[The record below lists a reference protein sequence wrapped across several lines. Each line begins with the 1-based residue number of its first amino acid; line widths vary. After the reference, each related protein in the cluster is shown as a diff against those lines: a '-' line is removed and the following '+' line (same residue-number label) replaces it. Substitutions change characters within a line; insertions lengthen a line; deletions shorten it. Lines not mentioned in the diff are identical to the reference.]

1 MKKSIWPSVVDGVVA
16 APPSKSVAQRAIA
29 MAALAAGESV
39 IHDAGS
45 SDDVLAATDVI
56 TALGAKVCQKDNAL
70 HIVGGHLNP
79 QQVLHCG
86 ESGLCLRMFSGIAA
100 ALGDE
105 ITLTGQGSLL
115 KRPLDDVVDALSALG
130 VKCISNNGFA
140 PLTIRGPMRAGH
152 HTTDA
157 SHSSQLLTGLLMA
170 APLLN
175 TDTRLV
181 VEKLVSKPY
190 VDLTINVMQAFGV
203 QVKNDG
209 FKEFAIKAGQ
219 RYAPATFR
227 VEGDW
232 SGAAFMLVAGAVA
245 GTVTVQNLNN
255 NSRQADKKIL
265 DALEAAGAGFTH
277 AGNSCR
283 VSKHQLK
290 AFSFDATD
298 CPDLF
303 PPLVALA
310 ANCPGESRI
319 AGVGRL
325 RGKESNRAESLTDT
339 FSKLGIQ
346 IRTEEDT
353 MIVSGRKISG
363 GNVSVHGDHRI
374 AMTAAIAAL
383 TADGPVHITGADAVN
398 KSYPGFF
405 NDLEKL
411 HANAGPKLK
420 TPNS

>member
-1 MKKSIWPSVVDGVVA
+1 MKKSIWPSAVDGVVA

-29 MAALAAGESV
+29 LAALAAGESL
-39 IHDAGS
+39 IHGAGN
-45 SDDVLAATDVI
+45 SDDVLAATNII

-70 HIVGGHLNP
+70 HIIGGHLNP
-79 QQVLHCG
+79 QRVLHCG

-105 ITLTGQGSLL
+105 ITLTGHGSLL

-140 PLTIRGPMRAGH
+140 PLTIRGPMRGGH
-152 HTTDA
+152 HKTDA
-157 SHSSQLLTGLLMA
+157 SHSSQLLSGLLMA
-170 APLLN
+170 VSLLN
-175 TDTRLV
+175 TNTTLI
-181 VEKLVSKPY
+181 VEKMVSKPY
-190 VDLTINVMQAFGV
+190 VELTIDVMRVYGV
-203 QVKNDG
+203 QVINNR
-209 FKEFAIKAGQ
+209 FREFIIKAGQ
-219 RYAPATFR
+219 RYEPADFH

-255 NSRQADKKIL
+255 DSRQADKKIL
-265 DALEAAGAGFTH
+265 DVLNAAGAARKHSGKFFQ
-277 AGNSCR
+277 
-283 VSKHQLK
+283 VSKHRLR

-310 ANCPGESRI
+310 ANCTGVSRI
-319 AGVGRL
+319 AGVRRL
-325 RGKESNRAESLTDT
+325 HGKESDRAQSLTNT

-346 IRTEEDT
+346 IKTGDNEMLVRGGKITGGT
-353 MIVSGRKISG
+353 VSA
-363 GNVSVHGDHRI
+363 HGDHRI
-374 AMTAAIAAL
+374 AMAAAIAAL
-383 TADGPVHITGADAVN
+383 TADSPVHITGADAVN

-405 NDLEKL
+405 DDLEKITG
-411 HANAGPKLK
+411 NC
-420 TPNS
+420 